1 MAIMRKNLSEG
12 IKKLVAGRQQYR
24 CANRPNSG
32 IIKNYNCPLWDLKT
46 RYGSFGE
53 EGYEIDHIKE
63 VSKGGSNELNNL
75 QALCLSCH
83 SVKTR
88 RFVSI
93 KSENSEKSKKTE
105 KSKKKEQELLLSGDY
120 SEEHYV
126 VESILDKKYE
136 NNQMYYL
143 VKWKDYNFSECTWEL
158 VDNLNGCKRK
168 IRKFE
173 KEVRLFD
180 NMKN

>member
-1 MAIMRKNLSEG
+1 MIMMAIMRKNLSEG

-24 CANRPNSG
+24 CANSPRSS
-32 IIKNYNCPLWDLKT
+32 IIKNYNCPLWEIKT

-63 VSKGGSNELNNL
+63 VSKGGSNDLYNL

-93 KSENSEKSKKTE
+93 KPEKNEKEQKSLLKEEYEKSDDTYE
-105 KSKKKEQELLLSGDY
+105 
-120 SEEHYV
+120 
-126 VESILDKKYE
+126 VESILDKKFE
-136 NNQMYYL
+136 NNQVYYL

-158 VDNLNGCKRK
+158 VDNLNRCKRK

-173 KEVRLFD
+173 KEVRLLD

>member
-1 MAIMRKNLSEG
+1 MTIIRKNLSEG

-24 CANRPNSG
+24 CANSPRSG
-32 IIKNYNCPLWDLKT
+32 VIKNYNCPLWDLKT

-63 VSKGGSNELNNL
+63 VSIGGNNDLHNL

-93 KSENSEKSKKTE
+93 KPENENKSLLKEECEKSDDVYE
-105 KSKKKEQELLLSGDY
+105 
-120 SEEHYV
+120 
-126 VESILDKKYE
+126 VESILDKKLE
-136 NNQMYYL
+136 NNQVYYL

-158 VDNLNGCKRK
+158 ASNLNGCKRK
-168 IRKFE
+168 VRKFE

>member
-1 MAIMRKNLSEG
+1 MALARKNLSEG
-12 IKKLVAGRQQYR
+12 IKKLVAGKQQYR
-24 CANRPNSG
+24 CANRPRSG
-32 IIKNYNCPLWDLKT
+32 IIKNYNCPLWELKT

-63 VSKGGSNELNNL
+63 VSKGGSNDMNNL

-93 KSENSEKSKKTE
+93 KPE
-105 KSKKKEQELLLSGDY
+105 KKKESLLKKEEDY
-120 SEEHYV
+120 SDERYE
-126 VESILDKKYE
+126 VESILDKKVD
-136 NNQMYYL
+136 NKQVYYL
-143 VKWKDYNFSECTWEL
+143 VKWKNYSFSECTWES
-158 VDNLNGCKRK
+158 VDNLKDCKRK

-173 KEVRLFD
+173 KEVRLF
-180 NMKN
+180 NQVKL